1 MCNLIDAPVLQ
12 EYNAAMAGKEV
23 TVGMTAL
30 DHRRRPWG
38 KALGR
43 RWPLLLAGVV
53 LGALLAGVVLLA
65 RPPVYE
71 SQVVVRFS
79 GRYDRVAQ
87 GQEGKIP
94 PRVLQ
99 EARNFLLLD
108 RVNLSSSAQIERP
121 VEFGFLGPGEL
132 FALGRSTDAARAQ
145 ELAASGGRALAEA
158 LRTLYGWDLLKALLR
173 RTLYLQNQGRPDPP
187 TPLTP
192 HLYELL
198 EAGFLSY
205 DPTLPLLDSPL
216 LTAQDVD
223 DITLA
228 LQRMEERERARQDAL
243 FERRDRTSDS
253 ALRAGIEAEIE
264 AVKAGRT
271 VLGRTLMTLYKQGPL
286 LVLRMEP
293 EEPPEVSPAGP
304 ATEVESLPRWTS
316 LPLGAAG
323 GLLLASTLALLDET
337 YGLGRHLAELLAYRE
352 LVWNLILRDLK
363 ARYKSS
369 FLGYLW
375 SLVNPLLMMT
385 VFTVLFKFLLKSP
398 IPNFPVFI
406 IVALLP
412 WNFCASSVTGAVTC
426 LTAQGNLIK
435 KVYFPREAIPI
446 ALVLANLI
454 NFLLALPA
462 MFLIMLLL
470 NAHFQPAAALFP
482 LIALIE
488 TLFLLGLA
496 FFLSALNV
504 FFRDT
509 QVITEVFLLAWFFL
523 TPIFYRL
530 GDIVDVQ
537 LARLVRWLNPM
548 ASLVDFYRDIFYL
561 GGLPGWDAIVRT
573 LVTALF
579 VLLAGY
585 IFFLHLSPRFGEEL

>member
-1 MCNLIDAPVLQ
+1 MW
-12 EYNAAMAGKEV
+12 
-23 TVGMTAL
+23 TVHTE
-30 DHRRRPWG
+30 HRKRSWG

-43 RWPLLLAGVV
+43 RWSLLLAGVL
-53 LGALLAGVVLLA
+53 LGALLAGAVLLA
-65 RPPVYE
+65 RPPIYE
-71 SQVVVRFS
+71 ARVVVHFA
-79 GRYDRVAQ
+79 GRYDRLFQ
-87 GQEGKIP
+87 GQEGNIP
-94 PRVLQ
+94 ARVLQ
-99 EARNFLLLD
+99 EARDFLLLD
-108 RVNLSSSAQIERP
+108 RVNLSASAQIEQP

-132 FALGRSTDAARAQ
+132 FVLGRSTDATRAQ

-158 LRTLYGWDLLKALLR
+158 LRSIYGWDLLKALLR
-173 RTLYLQNQGRPDPP
+173 RTLYLQGQGRPDPP

-198 EAGFLSY
+198 EAGFLPY
-205 DPTLPLLDSPL
+205 DSTTPLSDTPPL
-216 LTAQDVD
+216 LTAQDVHD
-223 DITLA
+223 MTLS

-243 FERRDRTSDS
+243 FERRDRTSDP

-271 VLGRTLMTLYKQGPL
+271 VLGRTLMTLYKQGYL
-286 LVLRMEP
+286 LVQSAEP
-293 EEPPEVSPAGP
+293 EAPPEVGPAGP
-304 ATEVESLPRWTS
+304 TTEVESLPRWAY

-323 GLLLASTLALLDET
+323 GLLLASVLALLDES
-337 YGLGRHLAELLAYRE
+337 YGLGRHLGELLAYRE
-352 LVWNLILRDLK
+352 LIWNLALRDLK
-363 ARYKSS
+363 ARYKGS

-385 VFTVLFKFLLKSP
+385 VFTILFKFLLKSP

-426 LTAQGNLIK
+426 ITAQSNLVK

-488 TLFLLGLA
+488 TIFLLGVAL
-496 FFLSALNV
+496 FLSALNV

-573 LVTALF
+573 LVTALL

-585 IFFLHLSPRFGEEL
+585 IFFLRLSPRFGEEL

>member
-1 MCNLIDAPVLQ
+1 MWTTHT
-12 EYNAAMAGKEV
+12 ER
-23 TVGMTAL
+23 
-30 DHRRRPWG
+30 RRRPWG
-38 KALGR
+38 KALKR
-43 RWPLLLAGVV
+43 RWVLLLSGLVLGTLLAG
-53 LGALLAGVVLLA
+53 AVLLA
-65 RPPVYE
+65 RPPIYE
-71 SQVVVRFS
+71 AQVVVRFAE
-79 GRYDRVAQ
+79 RYARIAREE
-87 GQEGKIP
+87 EGKIP
-94 PRVLQ
+94 QRVLQ
-99 EARNFLLLD
+99 EARDFLLLD
-108 RVNLSSSAQIERP
+108 RVNLSASAQVEQP
-121 VEFGFLGPGEL
+121 VEFGFLRPGE
-132 FALGRSTDAARAQ
+132 FFVLGRSTEATRAR
-145 ELAASGGRALAEA
+145 ELASSGGRALAEA
-158 LRTLYGWDLLKALLR
+158 LRSLYGWDLLKVLLR
-173 RTLYLQNQGRPDPP
+173 RTLYLQGRGQPDPP

-205 DPTLPLLDSPL
+205 DPAIPLPASPPL
-216 LTAQDVD
+216 LTAQDVH

-228 LQRMEERERARQDAL
+228 LQRMEERERARQDTL
-243 FERRDRTSDS
+243 FERRDRTSDP

-271 VLGRTLMTLYKQGPL
+271 VLGRALMTLYKRGDL
-286 LVLRMEP
+286 LVQSA
-293 EEPPEVSPAGP
+293 EEEAPPEVGPAGP
-304 ATEVESLPRWTS
+304 AMEVGFPRWAY

-323 GLLLASTLALLDET
+323 GLLLASILALLDEA
-337 YGLGRHLAELLAYRE
+337 YALDRHLSELLAYRE
-352 LVWNLILRDLK
+352 LIWNLALRDLK

-385 VFTVLFKFLLKSP
+385 VFTILFKFLLKSP

-426 LTAQGNLIK
+426 LTAQSNLIK
-435 KVYFPREAIPI
+435 KVYFPREAVPI

-470 NAHFQPAAALFP
+470 NAHFRPAAALFP

-488 TLFLLGLA
+488 TIFLLGVA

-509 QVITEVFLLAWFFL
+509 QVITEVLLLAWFFL

-573 LVTALF
+573 LVTALI

>member
-1 MCNLIDAPVLQ
+1 MWTTHPEFRQRSL
-12 EYNAAMAGKEV
+12 GKV
-23 TVGMTAL
+23 
-30 DHRRRPWG
+30 
-38 KALGR
+38 LGR
-43 RWPLLLAGVV
+43 RWPFLLAGLI
-53 LGALLAGVVLLA
+53 LGLLLTLVVLLA
-65 RPPVYE
+65 RPPIY
-71 SQVVVRFS
+71 QARTVVHFS
-79 GRYDRVAQ
+79 ERYARLAQ
-87 GQEGKIP
+87 EAEGKVS
-94 PRVLQ
+94 PRLLQ
-99 EARNFLLLD
+99 EARDFLVLD
-108 RVNLSSSAQIERP
+108 GVSLPASAQIEHP
-121 VEFGFLGPGEL
+121 VEFGSLGPGEL
-132 FALGRSTDAARAQ
+132 FAVGRSTEAARAM

-158 LRTLYGWDLLKALLR
+158 LRSLYGWDLLQTLLR
-173 RTLYLQNQGRPDPP
+173 RTIHLQGQGRPEPP

-198 EAGFLSY
+198 EAGFLPY
-205 DPTLPLLDSPL
+205 DPAVAIPDSAL
-216 LTAQDVD
+216 HLTAQDVD
-223 DITLA
+223 DIILA
-228 LQRMEERERARQDAL
+228 LQRKEESERARMDSL
-243 FERRDRTSDS
+243 FERRDRATDP
-253 ALRAGIEAEIE
+253 ALRASLEAEIE

-271 VLGRTLMTLYKQGPL
+271 VLGRALMTLYKQRDR
-286 LVLRMEP
+286 LVESAEVAP
-293 EEPPEVSPAGP
+293 PPEVRPADLAAEGP
-304 ATEVESLPRWTS
+304 IPRWTYF
-316 LPLGAAG
+316 LLGGGG
-323 GLLLASTLALLDET
+323 GLLLASLLAFLDESC
-337 YGLGRHLAELLAYRE
+337 GLLRHLGELLAYRE
-352 LVWNLILRDLK
+352 LIWNLVLRDLK
-363 ARYKSS
+363 ARYKNS

-385 VFTVLFKFLLKSP
+385 VFTILFKFLLKSP

-406 IVALLP
+406 IVGLLP

-426 LTAQGNLIK
+426 ITAQSNLVK

-446 ALVLANLI
+446 ALVLANLL

-488 TLFLLGLA
+488 TIFLLGVAL
-496 FFLSALNV
+496 FLSALNV

-509 QVITEVFLLAWFFL
+509 QVITEVLLLAWFFL

-561 GGLPGWDAIVRT
+561 GGLPGWDAIIRT
-573 LVTALF
+573 LVTALL

-585 IFFLHLSPRFGEEL
+585 LFFLRLSPRFGEEL

>member
-1 MCNLIDAPVLQ
+1 MTHQ
-12 EYNAAMAGKEV
+12 EV
-23 TVGMTAL
+23 TVWTA
-30 DHRRRPWG
+30 DPEHRRRPWG
-38 KALGR
+38 KALWKR
-43 RWPLLLAGVV
+43 RSLLLTGVV
-53 LGALLAGVVLLA
+53 LGILLAGAVLVA
-65 RPPVYE
+65 RPPIYE
-71 SQVVVRFS
+71 SRARVRFA
-79 GRYDRVAQ
+79 GRYDRIAQ
-87 GQEGKIP
+87 EPGGNIP
-94 PRVLQ
+94 SRVLQ
-99 EARNFLLLD
+99 EARDFLRLD
-108 RVNLSSSAQIERP
+108 RVNLSASAQIEQP
-121 VEFGFLGPGEL
+121 VEFGLLGPGEL
-132 FALGRSTDAARAQ
+132 FVLGRSTDAAHAQ
-145 ELAASGGRALAEA
+145 ELASSGSRALAEA
-158 LRTLYGWDLLKALLR
+158 LRSIYGWDLLRALLR
-173 RTLYLQNQGRPDPP
+173 RTLHLQGQGRPAPP

-205 DPTLPLLDSPL
+205 DPAVPLPDSPF
-216 LTAQDVD
+216 LTTQDVR

-243 FERRDRTSDS
+243 FERRDRTSDP
-253 ALRAGIEAEIE
+253 ALRAGIEAEIG
-264 AVKAGRT
+264 AVKAGRD
-271 VLGRTLMTLYKQGPL
+271 VLGRALMTLYKQGSG
-286 LVLRMEP
+286 LVQSTEV
-293 EEPPEVSPAGP
+293 EDPPEVGPAGP
-304 ATEVESLPRWTS
+304 AATVESLPRWTY
-316 LPLGAAG
+316 LLWGAVG
-323 GLLLASTLALLDET
+323 GLLLASALAILDET
-337 YGLGRHLAELLAYRE
+337 YGLARHLGELLAYRE
-352 LVWNLILRDLK
+352 LIWNLTLRDLK

-385 VFTVLFKFLLKSP
+385 VFTILFKFLLKSP

-426 LTAQGNLIK
+426 LTAQSNLIK

-488 TLFLLGLA
+488 TIFLLGLA

-573 LVTALF
+573 LVTALLI
-579 VLLAGY
+579 LLAGY

>member
-1 MCNLIDAPVLQ
+1 MWTTHPVYAKRSPVQ
-12 EYNAAMAGKEV
+12 V
-23 TVGMTAL
+23 
-30 DHRRRPWG
+30 
-38 KALGR
+38 LGR
-43 RWPLLLAGVV
+43 RWPWLLAGAV
-53 LGALLAGVVLLA
+53 LGALLATAVLLA
-65 RPPVYE
+65 RPPIYE
-71 SQVVVRFS
+71 ARAVVHLP
-79 GRYDRVAQ
+79 GRYGPVARDA
-87 GQEGKIP
+87 EGNIS

-99 EARNFLLLD
+99 EARDFLVLD
-108 RVNLSSSAQIERP
+108 RVRLVASAQIEQP
-121 VEFGFLGPGEL
+121 IEFGLEGAEAF
-132 FALGRSTDAARAQ
+132 FALGRSTEAARAQ
-145 ELAASGGRALAEA
+145 ELADSGGRALAEA
-158 LRTLYGWDLLKALLR
+158 LRSVYGWDLLKVLLR
-173 RTLYLQNQGRPDPP
+173 RTLYLQGRGRTEPP

-205 DPTLPLLDSPL
+205 DPTIPVPDPAPLLS
-216 LTAQDVD
+216 AQDVH

-228 LQRMEERERARQDAL
+228 LQRMEERERARLDAL
-243 FERRDRTSDS
+243 FERRERTSDP
-253 ALRAGIEAEIE
+253 AIRADIEAEIQ

-271 VLGRTLMTLYKQGPL
+271 VLGRALMTLYKQGAL
-286 LVLRMEP
+286 LVQRAEP
-293 EEPPEVSPAGP
+293 EAPPEVRPAGP
-304 ATEVESLPRWTS
+304 TVEVESLPRWTY
-316 LPLGAAG
+316 LLLGTGG
-323 GLLLASTLALLDET
+323 GLLLASILALLDESC
-337 YGLGRHLAELLAYRE
+337 GLARHLGELLAYRE
-352 LVWNLILRDLK
+352 LVWNLVLRDLK

-385 VFTVLFKFLLKSP
+385 VFTILFKFLLKSP

-412 WNFCASSVTGAVTC
+412 WNFCSSSVTGAVTC
-426 LTAQGNLIK
+426 ITAQSNLVK

-470 NAHFQPAAALFP
+470 NARFQPAAALFP

-488 TLFLLGLA
+488 TIFLMGVAL
-496 FFLSALNV
+496 FLSALNV

-509 QVITEVFLLAWFFL
+509 QVITEVLLTAWFFL

-561 GGLPGWDAIVRT
+561 GGMPGWDAIVRT
-573 LVTALF
+573 LVTALL

-585 IFFLHLSPRFGEEL
+585 LFFLRLSPRFGEEL